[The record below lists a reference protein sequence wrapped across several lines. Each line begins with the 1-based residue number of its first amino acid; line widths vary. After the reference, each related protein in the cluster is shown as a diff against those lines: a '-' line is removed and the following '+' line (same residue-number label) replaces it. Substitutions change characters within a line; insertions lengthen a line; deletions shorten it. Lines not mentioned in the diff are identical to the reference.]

1 MSTFKVLTAS
11 LAIALLVAG
20 CGGNSKT
27 LVSPTSSGTGTG
39 GGGGGT
45 TATEEMGATVGG
57 TFTQGALTTTLPSG
71 SQLSTGGSTSITVQ
85 FAVTKTM
92 APATDAIQITWTSK
106 CPTGT
111 VTFNPATGTNSTGT
125 LTTTYTNNG
134 GCTLSSDTVTAAATS
149 GASNLGS
156 KTTAS
161 TAIPLATAVAN
172 SIVFITA
179 SPTTVGLKG
188 TGQPS
193 TSAVT
198 FEVETA
204 GGGPVAG
211 VTVNFSLSTTIG
223 GLTLVN
229 TTATTGT
236 NGQAVATVQAGT
248 RAATVSVTATAQT
261 PGGQISADSNT
272 LSVSTGIPDASSVS
286 VNATTL
292 NVETLHHF
300 GITVPVTVR
309 LKDRFS
315 NPVPDG
321 TSVIFSASGG
331 GINPAS
337 CVTATTSSESGVCTV
352 NWVSQNP
359 VPAHGRVRIIGVV
372 VGEKKFTDNYGVGY
386 FEGPPVPGYPTADP
400 FVDIGDPFRDDNEN
414 GQYDVGE
421 VFYDIHAS
429 NTYQGPTGKY
439 VGLLCGGASP
449 MTLPTLCTANN
460 STMYVADQFTLIM
473 SGDAPLP
480 INLAQSGQA
489 TPVDATTNP
498 VVNFVVQ
505 DENGNA
511 MPAGTTITI
520 QPPSG
525 VTANPQAVT
534 VSDSIDTVNP
544 ALSTNPNYYDP
555 TKGGGPLTYSFGLSG
570 PTPAQGKSGPV
581 SLQVKTPNGT
591 TTTLFTGLTVNY

>member
-1 MSTFKVLTAS
+1 MRTFKVLTAS

-27 LVSPTSSGTGTG
+27 LVSPTSSGSGTG
-39 GGGGGT
+39 GGGGGS

-57 TFTQGALTTTLPSG
+57 TFTQGALSTTLPSG
-71 SQLSTGGSTSITVQ
+71 SQLSAGGSTSVTVQ
-85 FAVTKTM
+85 FQNTKSG
-92 APATDAIQITWTSK
+92 APATDAIQIAWTSK
-106 CPTGT
+106 CPAGT
-111 VTFNPATGTNSTGT
+111 VTFNPATGTNATGS
-125 LTTTYTNNG
+125 LTTTYTNAG
-134 GCTLSSDTVTAAATS
+134 GCALASDTVTAAVTT
-149 GASNLGS
+149 GGTNLGT

-172 SIVFITA
+172 SIVFISS
-179 SPTTVGLKG
+179 SPTNVGLKG

-193 TSAVT
+193 TSQVT

-211 VTVNFSLSTTIG
+211 VTVNFSLSTTVG
-223 GLTLVN
+223 GIALVN
-229 TTATTGT
+229 TSATTGS

-272 LSVSTGIPDASSVS
+272 LSISTGIPDANSVT
-286 VNATTL
+286 VGTPVL

-300 GITVPVTVR
+300 GITEPVTVR

-321 TSVIFSASGG
+321 TAVIFSTSGG
-331 GINPAS
+331 GIDPQ
-337 CVTATTSSESGVCTV
+337 CVTATTATESGVCTV
-352 NWVSQNP
+352 HWVSQNP
-359 VPAHGRVRIIGVV
+359 VPPHGRVRIIAVV
-372 VGEKKFTDNYGVGY
+372 VGEKHFTDQYGLGY
-386 FEGPPVPGYPTADP
+386 FEGPPVPGYPTADT
-400 FVDIGDPFRDDNEN
+400 FNDIGDPFRDDNES
-414 GQYDVGE
+414 GAYVLGD
-421 VFYDIHAS
+421 VFYDIKGSA
-429 NTYQGPTGKY
+429 TYQGPSGKY

-449 MTLPTLCTANN
+449 MTLPTLCTSNN

-473 SGDAPLP
+473 SGDVPKVA
-480 INLAQSGQA
+480 LANGQA
-489 TPVDATTNP
+489 NPVNATTNP
-498 VVNFVVQ
+498 VVQFVVT

-525 VTANPQAVT
+525 VTATPQTQT
-534 VSDSIDTVNP
+534 VPDTIATANP
-544 ALSTNPNYYDP
+544 ALSANPNYSVA
-555 TKGGGPLTYSFGLSG
+555 TLTYSFQLSG

-581 SLQVKTPNGT
+581 SLLITTPNSTAT
-591 TTTLFTGLTVNY
+591 TAFTGLVANY

>member
-27 LVSPTSSGTGTG
+27 LVSPTSSGSGTG
-39 GGGGGT
+39 GGGGS
-45 TATEEMGATVGG
+45 TASEEMGATVGG
-57 TFTQGALTTTLPSG
+57 TFTQGALSTTLPSG
-71 SQLSTGGSTSITVQ
+71 SQLSAGGSTSVTVQ
-85 FAVTKTM
+85 FEVTKGG
-92 APATDAIQITWTSK
+92 APATDAIQIAWTSK
-106 CPTGT
+106 CPVGT
-111 VTFNPATGTNSTGT
+111 VTFNPATGTNATGS
-125 LTTTYTNNG
+125 LTTTYTNAG
-134 GCTLSSDTVTAAATS
+134 GCTLASDTVTAAATT
-149 GASNLGS
+149 GATNLGT

-172 SIVFITA
+172 SIVFISA
-179 SPTTVGLKG
+179 NPTNVGLKG

-193 TSAVT
+193 TSQVT

-211 VTVNFSLSTTIG
+211 VTVNFTLSTTVG
-223 GLTLVN
+223 GIALVN
-229 TTATTGT
+229 ASATTGT

-272 LSVSTGIPDASSVS
+272 LSISTGIPDA
-286 VNATTL
+286 TTVTAGTPVL

-300 GITVPVTVR
+300 GITEPVTVR

-321 TSVIFSASGG
+321 TAVIFSTSGG
-331 GINPAS
+331 GIDPQ
-337 CVTATTSSESGVCTV
+337 CVTATTATESGVCTV
-352 NWVSQNP
+352 HWVSQNP
-359 VPAHGRVRIIGVV
+359 VPPNGRVRIIAVV
-372 VGEKKFTDNYGVGY
+372 VGEKHFTDQYGVGY
-386 FEGPPVPGYPTADP
+386 FEGPPVPGYPTADV
-400 FVDIGDPFRDDNEN
+400 FNDIGDPFRDDNES
-414 GQYDVGE
+414 GAYVLGDVY
-421 VFYDIHAS
+421 YDIKGS
-429 NTYQGPTGKY
+429 PTYQGPSGKY

-449 MTLPTLCTANN
+449 TVLPTACTSNN

-473 SGDAPLP
+473 SGDVPSVA
-480 INLAQSGQA
+480 LASGQA
-489 TPVDATTNP
+489 NPVNATANP
-498 VVNFVVQ
+498 VVQFVVT

-525 VTANPQAVT
+525 VTAVPGSQT
-534 VSDSIDTVNP
+534 VADSIAT
-544 ALSTNPNYYDP
+544 AKLTTNPNYSV
-555 TKGGGPLTYSFGLSG
+555 GALTYSFELTAPS
-570 PTPAQGKSGPV
+570 PAQGKSGPI
-581 SLQVKTPNGT
+581 SLLVTTPNATAT
-591 TTTLFTGLTVNY
+591 TVFTGLVANY